1 MALVNM
7 NNEDSNQP
15 PQYACVTGGCSTVE
29 PSESFDD
36 RNMAMFVKV
45 ITSAQAGKWQV
56 QGTDAIAASHDDCR
70 QPNSSTSQGPKAVAS
85 VLA

>member
-7 NNEDSNQP
+7 NNADSNQP
-15 PQYACVTGGCSTVE
+15 PQCACVTGGCSTVDT
-29 PSESFDD
+29 SESFYD

-56 QGTDAIAASHDDCR
+56 QGAEAVAASHDDCR
-70 QPNSSTSQGPKAVAS
+70 QPSSSTSQGPKAAAS